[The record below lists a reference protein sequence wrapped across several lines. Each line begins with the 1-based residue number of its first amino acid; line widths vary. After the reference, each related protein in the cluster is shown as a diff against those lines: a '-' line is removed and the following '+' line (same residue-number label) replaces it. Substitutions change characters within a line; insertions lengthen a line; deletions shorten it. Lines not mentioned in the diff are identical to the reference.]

1 MFEKTFREIS
11 SCGFAFLKE
20 PFFQQPAYQRALW
33 LLLLEI
39 LVKYKFNIT
48 TCSFIKKIV
57 V

>member
-48 TCSFIKKIV
+48 T
-57 V
+57 